1 MNDDIGRLA
10 TREYEVTLPDGSK
23 GKLAFALCDLAQEN
37 ALFSGGLPVAE
48 FKQKPARARNRREI
62 GVQAEPM
69 KSTWDR
75 RYLGK

>member
-1 MNDDIGRLA
+1 MNDDISRLA
-10 TREYEVTLPDGSK
+10 PRE
-23 GKLAFALCDLAQEN
+23 
-37 ALFSGGLPVAE
+37 FSGSLPVAE

-75 RYLGK
+75 RSLGKRKTLDF

>member
-10 TREYEVTLPDGSK
+10 PRE
-23 GKLAFALCDLAQEN
+23 F
-37 ALFSGGLPVAE
+37 FGGLPVAE
-48 FKQKPARARNRREI
+48 FKQKPARGRNRREI